1 MSDSNI
7 NNMDFKQLRNE
18 VQMLRDELAIMQ
30 RKYEDILYNLDDENF
45 SNRLVQEKGDMK
57 AAIEVTAE
65 EIKAMVTESEL
76 ESAIRQNSQSIVLSV
91 DRIFNSI
98 TKVTGKSQMTDT
110 NKIYTYDGDN
120 WYYDSLN
127 EKWTKT
133 QENSIGSV
141 FVQTTDG
148 FVLKGTVKIL
158 SKNSATQNTV
168 EIDNGFINLKPNG
181 QNSKLTVGFN
191 QYSSSNDTYIV
202 FGQGTS
208 NSSVGQDGTPDT
220 PGTGMILKDEYGFK
234 LLFYGSDSK
243 LHGMWFIDASPN
255 SESFISFGSS
265 ILDFSSADV
274 RGITPKFA

>member
-1 MSDSNI
+1 
-7 NNMDFKQLRNE
+7 MDFKQLRNE

-98 TKVTGKSQMTDT
+98 TKVTSKSQMTDT